1 MSMLIFHIDKPLRYR
16 VSLGNLFH
24 SAIIFIS
31 AGRRRSMIQTTLRL
45 PERMYKV
52 LKVEAKKRGM
62 TMNAFVISVLWKNV
76 EVNFG
81 REVIGN
87 DEGI

>member
-1 MSMLIFHIDKPLRYR
+1 
-16 VSLGNLFH
+16 
-24 SAIIFIS
+24 
-31 AGRRRSMIQTTLRL
+31 MIQTTLRL
-45 PERMYKV
+45 PEKMYEV

-81 REVIGN
+81 REVIGD

>member
-1 MSMLIFHIDKPLRYR
+1 
-16 VSLGNLFH
+16 
-24 SAIIFIS
+24 
-31 AGRRRSMIQTTLRL
+31 MIQTTFRL
-45 PERMYKV
+45 PEKMYEV

-76 EVNFG
+76 EVNFR
-81 REVIGN
+81 REVIGD